1 MSGHSQHSE
10 AVEAWKPKML
20 DWSRAQICGAPE
32 LLALVLNNRTDANKV
47 GGLTYCTNVGTLVR
61 RV

>member
-1 MSGHSQHSE
+1 MSSHSQHSE
-10 AVEAWKPKML
+10 AIEALKPKML

-47 GGLTYCTNVGTLVR
+47 GGLTYCTSGGQLMK